1 MSGPAL
7 RLQPGGFV
15 LYMTMPSKLA
25 DFAAAQDPVYAT
37 VLRELAAGRKESHWI
52 WFIFPQMAGLGFSA
66 MSERFGIASLDEARS
81 YLRHPV
87 LGARLRE
94 CTRLLLAGTGRD
106 IRAILGSPDD
116 LKLRSSMTLFAQ
128 ADPAEPLFQ
137 AALERFFGGEQDALT
152 LDLLKKRSPPQ
163 RP

>member
-15 LYMTMPSKLA
+15 LSMTMDSKLA
-25 DFAAAQDPVYAT
+25 DFAAAQDPVYDA
-37 VLRELAAGRKESHWI
+37 VLRELAAGRKESHWT

-81 YLRHPV
+81 YLKHPV

-94 CTRLLLAGTGRD
+94 CVRLMLAQPSRD
-106 IRAILGSPDD
+106 VRAILGSPDD
-116 LKLRSSMTLFAQ
+116 LKFRSSMTLFAQ

-137 AALERFFGGEQDALT
+137 AALERFFGGEPDALT
-152 LDLLKKRSPPQ
+152 LELLKKRSPPR